1 MVMHAAKGQKIRRT
15 TEDRV
20 FSLCVYTLGTLFM
33 LLAAYPILYVLAAS
47 FSDPELIVS
56 GKVFLLPKG
65 LQLRAYEAGFKSE
78 DVLIGYRNTILY
90 SVTGTLINVVLTTVG
105 AYALSRPDLSGR
117 NVLTFLISFTM
128 FFSGGMIPTYITIRN
143 LHLLDTFWVM
153 VLPGAVSAT
162 NLIIMR
168 NFFQHS
174 VSQEIIEAAWV
185 DGCSN
190 AGTLWR
196 VVLPVSGSI
205 VAVMVIFYFVGHWNA
220 YFDAMIYL
228 SDKNRYPL
236 QVFLREILIQNQLRD
251 MSGGAEAVGQ
261 SEMTLL
267 YESLKYAVIVVAT
280 LPILLVYPFM
290 QRYFV
295 KGIMMGSVKG

>member
-1 MVMHAAKGQKIRRT
+1 MVMHAAKSRKIRRT

-20 FSLCVYTLGTLFM
+20 FSLCVYALGTVFM

-65 LQLRAYEAGFKSE
+65 LQLRAYEAVFKSE

-236 QVFLREILIQNQLRD
+236 QVFLREILIQNQLGD

-267 YESLKYAVIVVAT
+267 YEALKYAVIVVAT
-280 LPILLVYPFM
+280 LPILLIYPFM

>member
-1 MVMHAAKGQKIRRT
+1 MVMHAAKSRKIRRT
-15 TEDRV
+15 TEDKV
-20 FSLCVYTLGTLFM
+20 FSLCVYALGTVFM

-47 FSDPELIVS
+47 FSDPEMIVS
-56 GKVFLLPKG
+56 GQVFLLPKG
-65 LQLRAYEAGFKSE
+65 LQLRAYEAVFKSE
-78 DVLIGYRNTILY
+78 DVLIGYRNTVLY
-90 SVTGTLINVVLTTVG
+90 SITGTVINVVLTTVG

-236 QVFLREILIQNQLRD
+236 QVFLREILIQNQLGD

>member
-1 MVMHAAKGQKIRRT
+1 MVMHAAKDQKIRRT

-47 FSDPELIVS
+47 FSDPEMIVS
-56 GKVFLLPKG
+56 GQVFLLPKG
-65 LQLRAYEAGFKSE
+65 LQLRAYEAVFKSE
-78 DVLIGYRNTILY
+78 DVLIGYRNTVLY
-90 SVTGTLINVVLTTVG
+90 SITGTVINVVLTTVG
-105 AYALSRPDLSGR
+105 AYALSRPDLAGR
-117 NVLTFLISFTM
+117 NLLTFLISFTM

-143 LHLLDTFWVM
+143 LQLLDTFWVM

-236 QVFLREILIQNQLRD
+236 QVFLREILIQNQLGD

>member
-1 MVMHAAKGQKIRRT
+1 MVMHAAKSQKIRRT
-15 TEDRV
+15 TEDKV
-20 FSLCVYTLGTLFM
+20 FSLCVYALGTVFM

-47 FSDPELIVS
+47 FSDPEMIVS
-56 GKVFLLPKG
+56 GQVFLLPKG
-65 LQLRAYEAGFKSE
+65 LQLRAYEAVFKSE
-78 DVLIGYRNTILY
+78 DVLIGYRNTVLY
-90 SVTGTLINVVLTTVG
+90 SITGTVINVVLTTVG
-105 AYALSRPDLSGR
+105 AYALSRPDLAGR
-117 NVLTFLISFTM
+117 NLLTFLISFTM

-143 LHLLDTFWVM
+143 LQLLDTFWVM

-236 QVFLREILIQNQLRD
+236 QVFLREILIQNQLGD

>member
-1 MVMHAAKGQKIRRT
+1 MVMHAAKSRKIRRT
-15 TEDRV
+15 TEDKV
-20 FSLCVYTLGTLFM
+20 FSLCVYALGTVFM

-47 FSDPELIVS
+47 FSDPEMIVS
-56 GKVFLLPKG
+56 GQVFLLPKG
-65 LQLRAYEAGFKSE
+65 LQLRAYEAVFKSE
-78 DVLIGYRNTILY
+78 DVLIGYRNTVLY
-90 SVTGTLINVVLTTVG
+90 SITGTVINVVLTTVG
-105 AYALSRPDLSGR
+105 AYALSRPDLAGR
-117 NVLTFLISFTM
+117 NLLTFLISFTM

-143 LHLLDTFWVM
+143 LQLLDTFWVM

-236 QVFLREILIQNQLRD
+236 QVFLREILIQNQLGD

>member
-1 MVMHAAKGQKIRRT
+1 MVMHAAKSRKIRRT
-15 TEDRV
+15 TEDKV
-20 FSLCVYTLGTLFM
+20 FSLCVYALGTVFM

-47 FSDPELIVS
+47 FSDPEMIVS
-56 GKVFLLPKG
+56 GQVFLLPKG
-65 LQLRAYEAGFKSE
+65 LQLRAYEAVFKSE
-78 DVLIGYRNTILY
+78 DVLIGYRNTVLY
-90 SVTGTLINVVLTTVG
+90 SITGTVINVVLTTVG
-105 AYALSRPDLSGR
+105 AYALSRPDLAGR
-117 NVLTFLISFTM
+117 NLLTFLISFTM

-236 QVFLREILIQNQLRD
+236 QVFLREILIQNQLGD

>member
-1 MVMHAAKGQKIRRT
+1 MVMHAAKSRKIRRT

-20 FSLCVYTLGTLFM
+20 FSLCVYALGTVFM

-47 FSDPELIVS
+47 FSDPEMIVS
-56 GKVFLLPKG
+56 GQVFLLPKG
-65 LQLRAYEAGFKSE
+65 LQLRAYEAVFKSE
-78 DVLIGYRNTILY
+78 DVLIGYRNTVLY
-90 SVTGTLINVVLTTVG
+90 SITGTVINVVLTTVG
-105 AYALSRPDLSGR
+105 AYALSRPDLAGR
-117 NVLTFLISFTM
+117 NLLTFLISFTM

-143 LHLLDTFWVM
+143 LQLLDTFWVM

-236 QVFLREILIQNQLRD
+236 QVFLREILIQNQLGD

>member
-65 LQLRAYEAGFKSE
+65 LQLRAYEAVFKSE

-236 QVFLREILIQNQLRD
+236 QVFLREILIQNQLGD